1 MGWAFDSSGQ
11 HLGLAVAICV
21 LPVLWFLPGAAL
33 MALVR
38 YELGK
43 GGPWLR
49 VHVPLNVAF
58 IAWCVYAVEVLREG
72 VQSPNSPLVTI
83 PRLLIVALFY
93 GLVFSVVVDTVPD
106 RLRVFSR
113 TAAACNLVAFVALMV
128 VWLRM

>member
-1 MGWAFDSSGQ
+1 MGWAFDSSGS

-21 LPVLWFLPGAAL
+21 LPVLWFLPGAVL
-33 MALVR
+33 ITLVR

-58 IAWCVYAVEVLREG
+58 IAWCVYAVQVLREDIHG
-72 VQSPNSPLVTI
+72 ANSPLITI
-83 PRLLIVALFY
+83 PQLLIVALFY
-93 GLVFSVVVDTVPD
+93 GWVFSVVLDTVPD
-106 RLRVFSR
+106 RLRAFSR
-113 TAAACNLVAFVALMV
+113 TAAACNFVAFVVLMV